1 MMSLPNSTSA
11 LDRARSKAFFHLLP
25 LLFFCYV
32 IAYVDR
38 VNVSLAKL
46 NMQEDLA
53 HLGFSESAFGF
64 GMGVFFIGYLLLAI
78 PGTLVVEKWSARKW
92 ISWTMISW
100 GIIAAMTAFIHYWVP
115 GASSVASWS
124 VHAAA
129 TLLDPLGRTHLGW
142 ISSQARE
149 MAVVLRSPGAVYVL
163 QFWGVRFLLGV
174 AEAGFYPGV
183 IVYLTHW
190 FPRRDR
196 SRALAWFFIGTPIAQ
211 IIGPPVCGAIM
222 AIGVG
227 DHPPILGLVGWQWVF
242 IAWGAPAVIFG
253 FIVLARLP
261 DWPHEAR
268 WLADDE
274 RAALESELLSEKH
287 EHSAQ
292 TGHLSWTQALVH
304 PKILALALAYFFV
317 VTGNYG
323 IEMYMASILKD
334 WYHLDVQRVAWLVI
348 IPAIGSLA
356 GQIFVGWNSDR
367 TRERRWHAS
376 LPIVLGAI
384 ALVFTP
390 ATQGERWL
398 TIAFFTLAMMGSK
411 AYLPAF
417 WTLPSEL
424 MSASAAAASIGLIN
438 SFGNLGGA
446 FGPTVV
452 GIVREATGSY
462 SNGLWFL
469 AVSMVISAAMIIA
482 LGIGRKAKSDP
493 VPVNL
498 VERVH

>member
-1 MMSLPNSTSA
+1 MSLPSSPSA
-11 LDRARSKAFFHLLP
+11 LERASTKAFLHLLP
-25 LLFFCYV
+25 LLFCCYV

-46 NMQEDLA
+46 NMQKDLA

-64 GMGVFFIGYLLLAI
+64 GMGVFFVGYLVLAI
-78 PGTLVVEKWSARKW
+78 PGTLLVERWSARKC
-92 ISWTMISW
+92 ISCTMIFW
-100 GIIAAMTAFIHYWVP
+100 GFIAATTGFVHYWVP
-115 GASSVASWS
+115 GASNVASWI
-124 VHAAA
+124 VRTTAM
-129 TLLDPLGRTHLGW
+129 LIDPLAQSHLGW
-142 ISSQARE
+142 ISTQAGE
-149 MAVVLRSPGAVYVL
+149 LTKLLRGPGGVYVF

-211 IIGPPVCGAIM
+211 IVGPPICGAIM

-227 DHPPILGLVGWQWVF
+227 DNPPILGLVGWQWVYIF
-242 IAWGAPAVIFG
+242 WGAPAVIFG
-253 FIVLARLP
+253 FIVLALLP

-268 WLADDE
+268 WLNDDE
-274 RAALESELLSEKH
+274 HAALEGELRREKA

-292 TGHLSWTQALVH
+292 TGHMSVLQALAH
-304 PKILALALAYFFV
+304 PKVLALAAAYFFV

-323 IEMYMASILKD
+323 IEMYMASILND
-334 WYHLDVQRVAWLVI
+334 WYHLDVQKISWLVI
-348 IPAIGSLA
+348 IPAIGSLI

-376 LPIVLGAI
+376 LPIICGAC
-384 ALVFTP
+384 ALVLTP
-390 ATQGERWL
+390 LTQGERWL
-398 TIAFFTLAMMGSK
+398 TIAFFTLAMTGSK

-417 WTLPSEL
+417 WTLPSEFL
-424 MSASAAAASIGLIN
+424 SAAAAAASIGLIN

-446 FGPTVV
+446 VGPTVV
-452 GIVREATGSY
+452 GIVRDSTGSY
-462 SNGLWFL
+462 TRWPT
-469 AVSMVISAAMIIA
+469 VS
-482 LGIGRKAKSDP
+482 R
-493 VPVNL
+493 
-498 VERVH
+498 RVDGHFSRNDHNPGHWPEGQNTTRTSQSC